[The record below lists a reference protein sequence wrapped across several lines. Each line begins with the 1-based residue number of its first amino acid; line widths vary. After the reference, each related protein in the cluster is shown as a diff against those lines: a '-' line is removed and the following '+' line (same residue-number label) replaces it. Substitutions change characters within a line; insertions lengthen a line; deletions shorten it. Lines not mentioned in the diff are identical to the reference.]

1 VTAIVIAMLVILA
14 VAAVVVVYVAYPH
27 RGEELPAA
35 PWLGD
40 AMSRAAD
47 AMPTVEPVEGE
58 TFPLVGDAEDARR
71 VGRHAAGRDD
81 ASPYA

>member
-35 PWLGD
+35 PWLGE

-47 AMPTVEPVEGE
+47 AMPTVEQAEGE
-58 TFPLVGDAEDARR
+58 TFPLVGDAEEGER
-71 VGRHAAGRDD
+71 VGRHAAGPDD
-81 ASPYA
+81 ASRYA

>member
-47 AMPTVEPVEGE
+47 AMPTVEPAEGE
-58 TFPLVGDAEDARR
+58 TFPLVGDVDDGER
-71 VGRHAAGRDD
+71 VGRHAVRRDD